1 MANQQ
6 GNFGFRPVLML
17 GSAYQGQGQQQ
28 MTIASNETN
37 SIFMGDPVVLNA
49 NGSISRGS
57 SKGAELVGVFNGC
70 FYTDPTTQKPT
81 FSNHYPGAIVASDI
95 VASVISDPDVVFEV
109 KVDDANAGR
118 AQVGSTANIATYAA
132 GSTKS
137 GISGV
142 SLDGGSFATSNG
154 SNFAVYDL
162 STDPDNSD
170 YTVANANILVRI
182 NLHQY
187 RDSTGV

>member
-6 GNFGFRPVLML
+6 GNFGFRPVLMQ
-17 GSAYQGQGQQQ
+17 GSAYNGQGQQQ

-49 NGSISRGS
+49 NGSISRVS
-57 SKGAELVGVFNGC
+57 SAGAELVGIFNGC

-81 FSNHYPGAIVASDI
+81 FSNHYPGAIVADDI
-95 VASVISDPDVVFEV
+95 VANVISDPDVIFEV
-109 KVDDANAGR
+109 KVDDANGGR

-142 SLDGGSFATSNG
+142 ALDGSTFATSNA

-170 YTVANANILVRI
+170 YDSANANILVRI
-182 NLHQY
+182 NKHQY
-187 RDSTGV
+187 RDTTGI

>member
-6 GNFGFRPVLML
+6 GNFGFRPVLMM

-57 SKGAELVGVFNGC
+57 SAGAELVGVFNGC

-81 FSNHYPGAIVASDI
+81 FSNHYPGAIVADDI
-95 VASVISDPDVVFEV
+95 VANVITDPDVVFEV
-109 KVDDANAGR
+109 KCDDTNAGQ
-118 AQVGSTANIATYAA
+118 AQVGSTCNIATYSA

-137 GISGV
+137 GISDV
-142 SLDGGSFATSNG
+142 AIDGTTFATSSA
-154 SNFAVYDL
+154 SNFAVVGL
-162 STDPDNSD
+162 STDPDND
-170 YTVANANILVRI
+170 DFTAANANILVRI
-182 NLHQY
+182 NKHQY
-187 RDSTGV
+187 RDTTGI

>member
-6 GNFGFRPVLML
+6 GNFGFRPVLMM

-57 SKGAELVGVFNGC
+57 TAGAEIVGVFNGC
-70 FYTDPTTQKPT
+70 FYTDPTSQKPT
-81 FSNHYPGAIVASDI
+81 FSNHYPGAIVADDI
-95 VASVISDPDVVFEV
+95 VANVISDPDVVFEV
-109 KVDDANAGR
+109 KCDDANAGR

-142 SLDGGSFATSNG
+142 SIDGSTFATSNA

-170 YTVANANILVRI
+170 YTAANANILVRI
-182 NLHQY
+182 NKHLY
-187 RDSTGV
+187 RDTTGI

>member
-57 SKGAELVGVFNGC
+57 SAGAELVGVFNGC
-70 FYTDPTTQKPT
+70 FYTDPTSQKPT
-81 FSNHYPGAIVASDI
+81 FSNHYPGAIVADDI
-95 VASVISDPDVVFEV
+95 VANVITDPDVVFEV
-109 KVDDANAGR
+109 KCDDSNAGR
-118 AQVGSTANIATYAA
+118 AQVGSTCNIATYAA

-142 SLDGGSFATSNG
+142 AIDGSTFGTNSG

-162 STDPDNSD
+162 SPDPDNSD
-170 YTVANANILVRI
+170 YTSANANILVRI
-182 NLHQY
+182 NKHQY
-187 RDSTGV
+187 TDTTGI